1 MEESEMKILDKVAV
15 YYFIDAFYLF
25 LMTYQFFGEACRL
38 LADTELQNLKYKER
52 VSLVHLEQ
60 NNKPILDPQN
70 QNVLKV
76 SCP

>member
-1 MEESEMKILDKVAV
+1 
-15 YYFIDAFYLF
+15 
-25 LMTYQFFGEACRL
+25 MTYQFFGEACRL
-38 LADTELQNLKYKER
+38 LADTELQNFKYKKR

-60 NNKPILDPQN
+60 NNTPILDPQN